1 MAFKLRA
8 ANESD
13 HDFLYAV
20 IREAFREVAERQYGS
35 WEDLDQRRRFFSKL
49 RRVAYRII
57 DVNGM
62 PVGLVAATVHED
74 HVFLDDLA
82 ILPEHQ
88 NQGIGSAVL
97 LSEVRAAHA
106 IAKPLRLHT
115 PRVNRA
121 LSFYA
126 RRGFVETGRDEGFV
140 NLERAAQQPV
150 ATDERAPSPRSVARS
165 QQNR

>member
-1 MAFKLRA
+1 MAFKLRDTK
-8 ANESD
+8 ESD
-13 HDFLYAV
+13 HDFLYTV
-20 IREAFREVAERQYGS
+20 VREAFRDVAERQYGS
-35 WEDLDQRRRFFSKL
+35 WDELDQQRRFFSKL

-57 DVNGM
+57 EVNGIL
-62 PVGLVAATVHED
+62 VGLVAATVHED

-82 ILPEHQ
+82 ILPEYQ

-106 IAKPLRLHT
+106 TGKPLRLHT
-115 PRVNRA
+115 PRVSRA

-126 RRGFVETGRDEGFV
+126 RHGFVETGHDEGFV

-150 ATDERAPSPRSVARS
+150 AADGHAPSLRSVACP